1 LYVSFLRLIKTSNDN
16 TRVSLKIYCSRTGR
30 VSKKMTASIASG
42 ENGLLEKSALKL
54 NELDSWAD
62 DEPTFLAS
70 QKVKTDWTILLA
82 T

>member
-1 LYVSFLRLIKTSNDN
+1 
-16 TRVSLKIYCSRTGR
+16 
-30 VSKKMTASIASG
+30 MTASIASG